1 MKLLLKK
8 LIIKDFQG
16 IKELEFNFDVQNATI
31 YGENGSGKTT
41 TATALQWLLFDKN
54 LEGKQ
59 IDVVPVDE
67 NNSEMYE
74 QVPHVTAVFDKD
86 GQELK
91 LTKESFPKY
100 MKNKMTGAK
109 EYTKSRTGKY
119 YIDDVPFTVTNYKK
133 QISEL
138 IDEDVFRLVTNIN
151 TFNDLH
157 WTDKRKILFEVCGE
171 LTDEAIIQSN
181 AELEPLI
188 EILKNKSIEDQKKV
202 IKDKLK
208 KTNDDIE
215 DIPVRINEAT
225 LSKVETVKSDIN
237 IDEVKKQIEDY
248 EAEILSINNGSSE
261 IELRNQ
267 IAEKQNDLKMLEK
280 NHSSDNQSNI
290 NNLKSK
296 LSLEESNKLNIES
309 KTRNLSQTIEDY
321 KQKRE
326 QKLKEYKEVD
336 AEIKETEQLQHT
348 EAIDDTCSCCGQ
360 KLPEENI
367 EKAKQ
372 RALEQFNRNKS
383 TKLEQLQQRKATLLE
398 QGKQFKP
405 TIEKLQIELQDEQK
419 NIEEIQKSID
429 SLKLR
434 IERLTNESVPVNE
447 TPEYKQILEDINM
460 INQQRSQFI
469 QSNKEKVQ
477 AIREKISDLDIKVA
491 EYNKT
496 QAVIESNERID
507 KRIEELRQHES
518 ELVAIKEELSYQLYL
533 IDQFNRTKVK
543 TIEESINEKFK
554 LARFKLFDEKKN
566 GNIEESCVTTVNGV
580 EYGKG
585 LNTAAMINVG
595 LDIIN
600 TLTKH
605 FNVYAPIFIDN
616 AESVTNVY
624 KTESQQIELKVS
636 EDDKQLRMEY
646 ATQ

>member
-8 LIIKDFQG
+8 LEIKDFQG
-16 IKELEFNFDVQNATI
+16 IKYLEFDFNGQNATI
-31 YGENGSGKTT
+31 YGQNGSGKTT

-133 QISEL
+133 EVSEL
-138 IDEDVFRLVTNIN
+138 IDEDVFRLVTNVN

-225 LSKVETVKSDIN
+225 LSKVETVTSDIN

-248 EAEILSINNGSSE
+248 EVDILSINNGSSE

-309 KTRNLSQTIEDY
+309 KARNLNQTIEDY

-326 QKLKEYKEVD
+326 LKLKEYKEVD
-336 AEIKETEQLQHT
+336 SEIKDTEQLQHT
-348 EAIDDTCSCCGQ
+348 ESIDDTCSCCGQ

-367 EKAKQ
+367 EVAKQ
-372 RALEQFNRNKS
+372 RSLEQFNRNKS
-383 TKLEQLQQRKATLLE
+383 TKLEELQQRKATLLE

-405 TIEKLQIELQDEQK
+405 SIEKLQIELQEEQK

-429 SLKLR
+429 SLKSR

-447 TPEYKQILEDINM
+447 TPEYKQILEDINA
-460 INQQRSQFI
+460 INQQRSQI
-469 QSNKEKVQ
+469 VQSNKEKVQ

-491 EYNKT
+491 KYNKN
-496 QAVIESNERID
+496 QAVIESNARID
-507 KRIEELRQHES
+507 KRIEELRQHEN

-543 TIEESINEKFK
+543 TIEESINKKFK

-566 GNIEESCVTTVNGV
+566 GNIEESCVTTVDGV

-605 FNVYAPIFIDN
+605 YNVYAPIFIDN

-624 KTESQQIELKVS
+624 QTNSQQIELKVS
-636 EDDKQLRMEY
+636 EREEKLRLI
-646 ATQ
+646 